1 MDKTCGNCISGTGG
15 SVLLLVDQL
24 LVQDFYKPARDSA
37 FIHMKEKG
45 GEFVWFDGKYVKWE
59 DAKVPIFTHA
69 LHYGTAVFEGIRGY
83 ASKNNVYVFR
93 LQDHMER
100 LHRSAGVYSIS
111 LNYSAKELASATVEL
126 LQKNKM
132 KESCYIRP
140 LTFVGL
146 HGIDLDVTKNS
157 PTHTVII
164 TFPFAKY
171 LKGDGISACVSSWRR
186 IDDESIPTMAKA
198 SGNYLNSVLA
208 TQECRRNGYDES
220 ILLDKKGRV
229 SEASGENLFVVRN
242 GKLHTPQLSDSILEG
257 ITRDTAILIA
267 KELGYEVVE
276 RPISRTELYLAEE
289 IFLTGTAA
297 EIIAI
302 TKIDGHTV
310 GNGKEGTVTRTIREY
325 YENIVVGKTE
335 KFMGWLTPTW

>member
-1 MDKTCGNCISGTGG
+1 
-15 SVLLLVDQL
+15 
-24 LVQDFYKPARDSA
+24 
-37 FIHMKEKG
+37 
-45 GEFVWFDGKYVKWE
+45 
-59 DAKVPIFTHA
+59 
-69 LHYGTAVFEGIRGY
+69 
-83 ASKNNVYVFR
+83 
-93 LQDHMER
+93 MER
-100 LHRSAGVYSIS
+100 LHKSADVYSFTTKFS
-111 LNYSAKELASATVEL
+111 VDELCNATVEL
-126 LQKNKM
+126 IRKNAI

-146 HGIDLDVTKNS
+146 HGIDLNVTKNS
-157 PTHTVII
+157 PTHTTI
-164 TFPFAKY
+164 TIFPFSKY
-171 LKGDGISACVSSWRR
+171 FKSDGISACISSWRR
-186 IDDESIPTMAKA
+186 IDDESIPTLAKA

-229 SEASGENLFVVRN
+229 SEASGENLFVVRD

-257 ITRDTAILIA
+257 ITRNTAIIIA

>member
-1 MDKTCGNCISGTGG
+1 MKDKG
-15 SVLLLVDQL
+15 VD
-24 LVQDFYKPARDSA
+24 
-37 FIHMKEKG
+37 
-45 GEFVWFDGKYVKWE
+45 FVWFDGQYLKWE
-59 DAKVPIFTHA
+59 EAKVPIFVHA
-69 LHYGTAVFEGIRGY
+69 LHYGTAVFEGIRAY
-83 ASKNNVYVFR
+83 SSDDNLYIFR
-93 LQDHMER
+93 LKEHMER
-100 LHRSAGVYSIS
+100 LHKSADVYSFTTKFS
-111 LNYSAKELASATVEL
+111 VDELCNATVEL
-126 LQKNKM
+126 IRKNGI

-146 HGIDLDVTKNS
+146 HGIDLNVTKNS
-157 PTHTVII
+157 PTHTTII
-164 TFPFAKY
+164 IFPFAKY
-171 LKGDGISACVSSWRR
+171 FKGDGISACVSSWRR

-257 ITRDTAILIA
+257 ITRNTAIIIA
-267 KELGYEVVE
+267 KELGYKVVE

-302 TKIDGHTV
+302 TKIDGTV
-310 GNGKEGTVTRTIREY
+310 VGDGKEGMITKSIREN
-325 YENIVVGKTE
+325 YERIVIGKSK